1 MRYIRLSSK
10 YGNLFLR
17 KSKFEGVQFIQDENG
32 EPRLGI
38 VFDATTI
45 AVDDTNKREQKGSQI
60 TMPKRLTISK
70 KKLLD
75 SLVAGF
81 TISKTPFRNEKL
93 YCLSRFIVTNIQKA
107 QGLLRN

>member
-45 AVDDTNKREQKGSQI
+45 AVDDTNKRE
-60 TMPKRLTISK
+60 
-70 KKLLD
+70 
-75 SLVAGF
+75 
-81 TISKTPFRNEKL
+81 
-93 YCLSRFIVTNIQKA
+93 
-107 QGLLRN
+107 